1 MIVQHHDIRIEIMV
15 LHFHFVISLVKS
27 IYFVPG

>member
-1 MIVQHHDIRIEIMV
+1 MIVQCHEIRIEIMM

-27 IYFVPG
+27 VYFVPG

>member
-1 MIVQHHDIRIEIMV
+1 MIVQRREIRLDTMM
-15 LHFHFVISLVKS
+15 LHLQFVISLVKS

>member
-1 MIVQHHDIRIEIMV
+1 MIVQRREIRIEIMM
-15 LHFHFVISLVKS
+15 LHFHSVISLVKS